1 VTTSSNK
8 YFIMAGITFALYV
21 VAFIEMSMADSTQ
34 SAYALTRYI
43 NCVTKVANNN
53 GTLSVTDVTRCYDKV
68 FIGAHDDDE
77 FGHPL
82 K

>member
-1 VTTSSNK
+1 
-8 YFIMAGITFALYV
+8 MASLVFALYV
-21 VAFIEMSMADSTQ
+21 AAIIGVSMADPTQ

-53 GTLSVTDVTRCYDKV
+53 GTLSVADVTRCYDKV
-68 FIGAHDDDE
+68 FIGAHDADE